1 MHRLGSHLENCGK
14 YLANRGKLGKIT
26 GLNIVNLTDWW
37 FATSFVIY
45 DGYDIIKGSYAK
57 TNVPTKEAPPR
68 KRARLSEAHGNTHRS
83 CRVAS
88 PPPQGPRASVALS
101 L

>member
-1 MHRLGSHLENCGK
+1 MHSPHPYLENCGK
-14 YLANRGKLGKIT
+14 YLANRGKLDRIT

-37 FATSFVIY
+37 FTIGFVIY
-45 DGYDIIKGSYAK
+45 DGYSIIKGSYAK

-83 CRVAS
+83 CCAAPS
-88 PPPQGPRASVALS
+88 PPQGPRTSVALS